1 MVYLYI
7 FVIMALAGIEGR
19 PLIRDKKWVELA
31 VFSFLMIAGTAIIAM
46 NTLAFEPYRA
56 SIIID
61 LIFRPYT
68 SLIKNVLTSF

>member
-7 FVIMALAGIEGR
+7 FVLIVLASIEGR
-19 PLIRDKKWVELA
+19 PLIRAKKWAELA
-31 VFSFLMIAGTAIIAM
+31 VFSFLMVAGTAIIAM
-46 NTLAFEPYRA
+46 NTLAFEPYRV

-68 SLIKNVLTSF
+68 SLIKNVLSSF